1 MKYHLKSHQG
11 SALIVGLI
19 IVVLLTIMTVSFLE
33 KVLGLGKVSSGIS
46 NSAQAYALTT
56 GLIEEQLMTG
66 AMTKQAPWQIPTKIE
81 GNSNQAGNSTGRTL
95 LAYTGWTYLPQQRV
109 GLVPGKWNSQYDDS
123 WNIIG
128 MGQPVQIVIP
138 NLLTWTNII
147 FTFRVPPIPGET
159 ASTGSIS
166 ASGVILWTFGYS
178 GASLYASGE
187 TQIFKMNE
195 VTNTDRKIDTFS
207 GLTNTGV
214 TSTFGAFYNNYWSNC
229 AGFQCTL
236 KLSMIRPFVTT
247 WGKSYPFL
255 EYKIDFGSISVPS
268 QYMILDSSAFVRG
281 YLRSRQVRIPQ
292 ITTNTATDFAV
303 LQ

>member
-33 KVLGLGKVSSGIS
+33 KVLGLGRVSGGIS

-56 GLIEEQLMTG
+56 GLIEERLIDPN
-66 AMTKQAPWQIPTKIE
+66 MTKQAPWQIPTKIE

-95 LAYTGWTYLPQQRV
+95 LAYTGGNILPM
-109 GLVPGKWNSQYDDS
+109 PKKWNSQYDDS

-138 NLLTWTNII
+138 SGVTWGSVN
-147 FTFRVPPIPGET
+147 FQFRVPAIPWVTNTG
-159 ASTGSIS
+159 ASATFTNSWI
-166 ASGVILWTFGYS
+166 ILWTFGYS

-187 TQIFKMNE
+187 TNIFKLNDINGGTIAKYLM
-195 VTNTDRKIDTFS
+195 S
-207 GLTNTGV
+207 YYGLTNTGV
-214 TSTFGAFYNNYWSNC
+214 SMQFGTFYSANESNC
-229 AGFQCTL
+229 GTSYQCTL
-236 KLSMIRPFVTT
+236 KLSMIRPFITAG
-247 WGKSYPFL
+247 WQSFPFL
-255 EYKIDFGSISVPS
+255 EYQIIFNTTIPA